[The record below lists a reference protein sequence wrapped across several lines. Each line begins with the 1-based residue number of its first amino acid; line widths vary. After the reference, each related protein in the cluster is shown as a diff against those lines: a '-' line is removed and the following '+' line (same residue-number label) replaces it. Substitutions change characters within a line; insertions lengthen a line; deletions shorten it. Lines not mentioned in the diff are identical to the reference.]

1 MRSLRDMD
9 PSSIKPAAESMP
21 LDILFEDPWL
31 IAVNK
36 PAGLVV
42 HPTYRNY
49 TGTLVNGILAHRVL
63 PGIPGVVTRLDKD
76 TSGLVLTALT
86 SQAHRLTQR
95 DTHAGLVTKEYLAVV
110 RGAPTPSSGTISL
123 PLMRDPADRR
133 RVIASD
139 AGAKCETRYEV
150 LAVEGGFALMRCE
163 LVTGRSH
170 QIRVHLA
177 TSGWPIAGDL
187 TYGEPHPAIGRQA
200 LHAWRMSFPHPLTR
214 VPMTITAPVAPDM
227 SSAFASLLTPNS

>member
-1 MRSLRDMD
+1 
-9 PSSIKPAAESMP
+9 MP

-36 PAGLVV
+36 PPGLVV

-63 PGIPGVVTRLDKD
+63 PGVPGVVTRLDKG

-95 DTHAGLVTKEYLAVV
+95 DTHAGLVRKEYLAIV
-110 RGAPTPSSGTISL
+110 RGVPTASSGTIAL

-133 RVIASD
+133 RVVAD
-139 AGAKCETRYEV
+139 PAGAACETRYEV
-150 LAVEGGFALMRCE
+150 VEAKDDVALLRCE

-177 TSGWPIAGDL
+177 TSGWPIVGDP
-187 TYGEPHPAIGRQA
+187 TYGTPHPALDRQA

-214 VPMTITAPVAPDM
+214 VPLTITAPVAADM
-227 SSAFASLLTPNS
+227 VAAFQNFTL